1 MLYVL
6 LAALCSVLVSVLL
19 KIARR
24 HGVNVSQAVTWNYL
38 AAAILCLLL
47 LKPPL
52 ASLSQPGAPWVSL
65 LGLAVILP
73 TLFLVLARC
82 VREAGI
88 VRTDIA
94 QRLSLL
100 LSLLA
105 AFLLFGQTASMNKL
119 GGIVLGLVAMVG
131 ILMRQRDSGGDTPA
145 ADGSVGGT
153 GALPWLLVVWGGFA
167 AVDVMLKHI
176 AAAGTPFAAS
186 LQVSFALAFVGML
199 GWQLWRAA
207 RGGVPLDRHSFFAG
221 LLLGL
226 INFGNIIFYVMA
238 HRALPGQPAVVFASM
253 NIGVVVLGTLV
264 GALGFGEQLSRI
276 NKAAIVLAIIAILQI
291 AFAS

>member
-6 LAALCSVLVSVLL
+6 LSAVCSVLVSVLL

-24 HGVNVSQAVTWNYL
+24 YGVDVAQAVTWNYL
-38 AAAILCLLL
+38 AASVLCALLL
-47 LKPPL
+47 QPSL
-52 ASLSQPGAPWVSL
+52 ASLARPGAPWFSL
-65 LGLAVILP
+65 LALAVVLP
-73 TLFLVLARC
+73 SLFLVLAAS
-82 VREAGI
+82 VRAAGI

-105 AFLLFGQTASMNKL
+105 AFLLFGERAGALKL
-119 GGIVLGLVAMVG
+119 AGIALGLLAMLG
-131 ILMRQRDSGGDTPA
+131 ILARPGKGARESRGGA
-145 ADGSVGGT
+145 W
-153 GALPWLLVVWGGFA
+153 GALFTVWAGFA

-186 LQVSFALAFVGML
+186 LQVTFALAFVGMAL
-199 GWQLWRAA
+199 WQGWRARQRA
-207 RGGVPLDRHSFFAG
+207 ALLTWRNFGAG

-226 INFGNIIFYVMA
+226 INFGNIIFYVSA

-264 GALGFGEQLSRI
+264 GALGFGERLSWI
-276 NKAAIVLAIIAILQI
+276 NRAAIVLAILSIALI
-291 AFAS
+291 ALAPRI